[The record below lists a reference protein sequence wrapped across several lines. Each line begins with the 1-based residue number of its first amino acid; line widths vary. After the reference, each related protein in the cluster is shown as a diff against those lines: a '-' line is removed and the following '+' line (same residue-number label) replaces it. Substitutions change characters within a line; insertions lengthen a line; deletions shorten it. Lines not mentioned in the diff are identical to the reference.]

1 MKDDELTKWLLS
13 LVALFALLGIAFLSS
28 LLDVP
33 FDVIAKSIFLELFA
47 VMVAMSAIFLKI
59 KMDISLQWSVPA
71 FVAFVYMG
79 LTPLMNYNA
88 VPFHSEAF
96 RVEAEFYGQSWFHL
110 MVATLIVV
118 IGYGLLWYKHKR
130 SW

>member
-13 LVALFALLGIAFLSS
+13 LVALFVLLGIAFLSS

-71 FVAFVYMG
+71 FVAAVYMG
-79 LTPLMNYNA
+79 LTPLMNYDA

-96 RVEAEFYGQSWFHL
+96 RVDAEFYGQSWFHL
-110 MVATLIVV
+110 MVVTLIVV